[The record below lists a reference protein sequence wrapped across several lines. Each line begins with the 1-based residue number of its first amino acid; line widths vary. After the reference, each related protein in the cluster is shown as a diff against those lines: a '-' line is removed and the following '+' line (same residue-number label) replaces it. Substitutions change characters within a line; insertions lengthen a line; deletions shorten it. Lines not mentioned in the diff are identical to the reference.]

1 MQLSATNGTKETI
14 EDLEKAALH
23 LKRAVRRIREINMGT
38 CNASDPILFNVNTCP
53 ELKELV
59 NKISEAAKALN
70 DPDTY
75 DKNSV
80 WKQVREQ
87 LDQIFKE
94 SLSLPENFGDKIA
107 DEVTGVITE
116 CNYDVTKEVVLQTM
130 LWCYMAKMQ

>member
-1 MQLSATNGTKETI
+1 MQLSATNGTKKTI

-38 CNASDPILFNVNTCP
+38 YNKSDPIVFNGNTCP
-53 ELKELV
+53 ELQELV

-87 LDQIFKE
+87 LDQISKE

-116 CNYDVTKEVVLQTM
+116 CNYDVTKEVVLETL

>member
-1 MQLSATNGTKETI
+1 MQLSATNGTKKTI

-38 CNASDPILFNVNTCP
+38 YNKSDPIVFNGNTCP
-53 ELKELV
+53 ELQELV

-87 LDQIFKE
+87 LDQISKE

-116 CNYDVTKEVVLQTM
+116 CNYDITKEVVLETM

>member
-1 MQLSATNGTKETI
+1 MQLSATNGTKKTI

-38 CNASDPILFNVNTCP
+38 YNKSDPIVFNGNTCP
-53 ELKELV
+53 ELQELV

-80 WKQVREQ
+80 
-87 LDQIFKE
+87 
-94 SLSLPENFGDKIA
+94 
-107 DEVTGVITE
+107 
-116 CNYDVTKEVVLQTM
+116 
-130 LWCYMAKMQ
+130 

>member
-1 MQLSATNGTKETI
+1 MQLSATNGTKKTI

-38 CNASDPILFNVNTCP
+38 YNKSDPIVFNGNTCP
-53 ELKELV
+53 ELQELV

-87 LDQIFKE
+87 LDQISKE

-116 CNYDVTKEVVLQTM
+116 CNYDVTKEVVLETM